1 MRKNPK
7 FRFFSSLT
15 MPNQKPA
22 AATSKVITSAGSPAH
37 SVESGDEPVSVS
49 ERALSVLDF
58 VAQSGRAGLMDVVS
72 TLGLPKATASR
83 MCSNLEAQHWLTR
96 DANDRSFQP
105 GPRLLKMALATLKTD
120 PRRELR
126 HLILAELVEEIDE
139 TCNLT
144 VLEGLK
150 VRYLDRVET
159 HWPLRTQFE
168 AGSYVPLHATASG
181 KMYIA
186 MMTPEKRATLLEHA
200 NFTKFTPHTLT
211 QPDELEAASKKI
223 RDDGYSFEMDEF
235 MLGLIGMA
243 VPILD
248 DKGECRATMALHAPT
263 ARMQF
268 EGALAVVPALKRAA
282 ERVKPLLF

>member
-1 MRKNPK
+1 MSTK
-7 FRFFSSLT
+7 
-15 MPNQKPA
+15 KPA
-22 AATSKVITSAGSPAH
+22 AAVSKVIASTGA
-37 SVESGDEPVSVS
+37 SGEPDGGGEPVSVS

-58 VAQSGRAGLMDVVS
+58 VATSGRAGLMDVAS
-72 TLGLPKATASR
+72 ALGLPKATASR

-96 DANDRSFQP
+96 DINDRSFQP

-126 HLILAELVEEIDE
+126 HSILAELVEEIDE

-144 VLEGLK
+144 VLDGLK

-181 KMYIA
+181 KMYMA
-186 MMTPEKRATLLEHA
+186 MMTREQRATVLRHA
-200 NFTKFTPHTLT
+200 SFPKLTLRTLT
-211 QPDELEAASKKI
+211 QPDEIEQSSEKI
-223 RDDGYSFEMDEF
+223 RADGFAMEVEEF
-235 MLGLIGMA
+235 MLGLMGMA

-263 ARMQF
+263 ARMSTDA
-268 EGALAVVPALKRAA
+268 ALAALPALKRAA
-282 ERVKPLLF
+282 ERVRPLLF

>member
-1 MRKNPK
+1 MPPRK
-7 FRFFSSLT
+7 SV
-15 MPNQKPA
+15 A
-22 AATSKVITSAGSPAH
+22 AAASPVKTVLGAPLDADAA
-37 SVESGDEPVSVS
+37 SEPNSVS

-58 VAQSGRAGLMDVVS
+58 VAQSGRAGLMDVAGA
-72 TLGLPKATASR
+72 LNLPKATASR

-126 HLILAELVEEIDE
+126 HHILAELVEEIDE

-144 VLEGLK
+144 LLEGLK

-186 MMTPEKRATLLEHA
+186 MMSPEKRAAVLEHA
-200 NFTKFTPHTLT
+200 NFAKLTPYTLT
-211 QPDELEAASKKI
+211 RRDELEAACEQI
-223 RDDGYSFEMDEF
+223 RADGHSFEMNEF

-263 ARMQF
+263 ARMQL

>member
-1 MRKNPK
+1 MPPRKP
-7 FRFFSSLT
+7 T
-15 MPNQKPA
+15 VA
-22 AATSKVITSAGSPAH
+22 AVSNVKTVSGA
-37 SVESGDEPVSVS
+37 SVDSRVDGEPISVS

-58 VAQSGRAGLMDVVS
+58 VAQSGRAGLMDVAS
-72 TLGLPKATASR
+72 ALALPKATASR

-96 DANDRSFQP
+96 DANERSFQP

-120 PRRELR
+120 PRRDLR
-126 HLILAELVEEIDE
+126 HSILSELVEEIDE

-186 MMTPEKRATLLEHA
+186 MMSPQKRATVLTHA
-200 NFTKFTPHTLT
+200 NFTKFTQHTLT
-211 QPDELEAASKKI
+211 ERDELEAACEKI
-223 RDDGYSFEMDEF
+223 RADGYSFEMDEF

-263 ARMQF
+263 ARMKF

>member
-1 MRKNPK
+1 MSIRKPAI
-7 FRFFSSLT
+7 T
-15 MPNQKPA
+15 AQKPSST
-22 AATSKVITSAGSPAH
+22 TSDPG
-37 SVESGDEPVSVS
+37 SGDGSSEPISVS

-58 VAQSGRAGLMDVVS
+58 VAQSGRAGLMDVAGA
-72 TLGLPKATASR
+72 LGLPKATASR
-83 MCSNLEAQHWLTR
+83 MCSNLEAQNWLTR
-96 DANDRSFQP
+96 DLNDRTFQP

-126 HLILAELVEEIDE
+126 HSILSELVNEIDE

-144 VLEGLK
+144 VLDGLK

-186 MMTPEKRATLLEHA
+186 MMSPQKRATVLDHA
-200 NFTKFTPHTLT
+200 NFTKFTAHTLT
-211 QPDELEAASKKI
+211 QRDELEAACEKI
-223 RDDGYSFEMDEF
+223 RADGYSFEVDEF
-235 MLGLIGMA
+235 MLGLVGMA

-263 ARMQF
+263 ARMKF